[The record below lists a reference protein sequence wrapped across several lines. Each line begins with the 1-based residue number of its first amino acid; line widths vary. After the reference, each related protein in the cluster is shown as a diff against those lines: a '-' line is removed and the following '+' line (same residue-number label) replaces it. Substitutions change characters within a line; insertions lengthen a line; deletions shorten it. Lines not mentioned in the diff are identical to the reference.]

1 MPVAAS
7 KKMNWTGKDI
17 LGLAAMEREEIE
29 AILGAATAMKER
41 LRRGEKKTAD
51 LKGKVIVTLFYEPST
66 RTRTSFEL
74 AGKYLGADVVN
85 IAVAAASVQKGE
97 TLKDTARTLAA
108 MGVDAVVLR
117 HPHSGSAAFLAE
129 MLAIPVINAG
139 DGMHEHPTQG
149 LLDLFTIREQKGRL
163 AGLRAAII
171 GDIRHSRVARSDI
184 WGLTRMGATVA
195 IAGPATL
202 LPPEIAGPGVT
213 CHTDVDAAL
222 TGTDVIIA
230 LRLQL
235 ERQAKGLI
243 PSLAEYNEMYGIDA
257 RRLDRAKPDALL
269 LHPGPINRGVEI
281 SPAAADGPQSA
292 ILAQVTNGVA
302 VRMALL
308 NLLLGGGE

>member
-1 MPVAAS
+1 
-7 KKMNWTGKDI
+7 MNWTGKDI

-41 LRRGEKKTAD
+41 LWRGEKKTAD

-74 AGKYLGADVVN
+74 AGKYLGVDVVN

-222 TGTDVIIA
+222 TGADVIIA

-243 PSLAEYNEMYGIDA
+243 PSLAEYNEMYCIDA

>member
-1 MPVAAS
+1 MPVVAG

-41 LRRGEKKTAD
+41 LWRGEKKTAD

-74 AGKYLGADVVN
+74 AGKYLGVDVVN

-222 TGTDVIIA
+222 TGADVIIA

-243 PSLAEYNEMYGIDA
+243 PSLAEYNEMYCIDA